1 MQVLKANLAFL
12 AACLKGL
19 FVTGSILL
27 QIGLFKYFVR
37 SFLIKFE
44 YKGFSEYFQKS
55 LFKEILLF
63 VLRLISIDSRTTCFV
78 PKSLLMSEDFSK
90 IIKKHFPWIL
100 LQVCKYLITP
110 PTRYLFE
117 KSSLISNNL
126 GIKQVLR
133 ESIKISLKINNI
145 ISLNRD

>member
-27 QIGLFKYFVR
+27 QIGLLKYFVR

-44 YKGFSEYFQKS
+44 YKGFSEYSQKS

-63 VLRLISIDSRTTCFV
+63 VLRLISIDSRTTCFI

-90 IIKKHFPWIL
+90 GIVWEGLLNMPTYSRIKGVVGTI
-100 LQVCKYLITP
+100 
-110 PTRYLFE
+110 
-117 KSSLISNNL
+117 
-126 GIKQVLR
+126 
-133 ESIKISLKINNI
+133 
-145 ISLNRD
+145 